1 MRLRQISTASSWA
14 ALVIGGGVVVISARL
29 PSQTSACQKRL
40 KDRIA
45 AAQVPIQI
53 QHVGAATSA
62 EQSLA
67 EALPVCAG
75 EAAIFFEP
83 LHGAGVKA
91 LRANQGV
98 VAGVIT
104 ADRK

>member
-14 ALVIGGGVVVISARL
+14 ALEIGGGDVVISARL

-40 KDRIA
+40 KVRSA

-62 EQSLA
+62 EQRLA
-67 EALPVCAG
+67 EAQPVCAA

-83 LHGAGVKA
+83 LHGVCIKDFRPNIG
-91 LRANQGV
+91 L
-98 VAGVIT
+98 VARVIT
-104 ADRK
+104 A